1 MIQNRKLI
9 VIPIV
14 HTKAD
19 FGQLGQRM
27 NIDDEVQDMARQ
39 YWNGVFDFVQSLP
52 VDFSSLRV
60 YQDGLPDTGD
70 DDVSLVVEKAQTP
83 NYEVIRWLRD
93 KGAHIVG
100 TEDKGLLVRQYNLLQ
115 AILTTDPI
123 EDEDG
128 YINAR
133 LEYRNETPILSQQ
146 RNIYITQR
154 VKDTLPEGGTG
165 ILFIGLAHEVKK
177 MLEKE
182 MNIVEPPETLLGSST
197 ESLQRKIHAE
207 RS

>member
-27 NIDDEVQDMARQ
+27 NIDAEMQDMVRR
-39 YWNGVFDFVQSLP
+39 YWNGVFDFVKSLP

-70 DDVSLVVEKAQTP
+70 DDVSLVVERAQTP

-100 TEDKGLLVRQYNLLQ
+100 TEDKDLLVRQYNLLQ
-115 AILTTDPI
+115 AVLTTDPI

-146 RNIYITQR
+146 RNVYITQR
-154 VKDTLPEGGTG
+154 IKDTLPEGGTG

-177 MLEKE
+177 MLEKD

-197 ESLQRKIHAE
+197 EFLQRKIHAE